1 VNDADRQIPQIV
13 KMRDRVSVVWSII
26 HYPLFHYIL

>member
-1 VNDADRQIPQIV
+1 MKLFKPHFSHIMLWNGAS
-13 KMRDRVSVVWSII
+13 MVWSIT